1 MVSKEGFPISYEV
14 FAGDTFE
21 GHTIVPVI
29 KEFIKNNEVK
39 SFTVVADAAMISKE
53 NIIQLVE
60 NHIHYIVGA
69 RLGNISQDILEQI
82 DKELVREDGKS
93 IRKKL
98 SMAI

>member
-21 GHTIVPVI
+21 GHTIVPLI

-69 RLGNISQDILEQI
+69 RLGNLSQDILEQI

>member
-21 GHTIVPVI
+21 GHTIVPLI

>member
-1 MVSKEGFPISYEV
+1 MGKV